1 MWNARDAELVVYASN
16 ASAANRQ
23 AASDGLSRDFVSQF
37 TSLVRDSVDITEA
50 AIGYPVR
57 GQLTDLIKVIDEQRS
72 KAAAQLAADD
82 HTAASATYP
91 ISDAIAGAAAAKLP
105 AKFGG

>member
-1 MWNARDAELVVYASN
+1 VVYASN

-23 AASDGLSRDFVSQF
+23 AASDSLSRDFVSQF
-37 TSLVRDSVDITEA
+37 TSLVRDSVDITEG
-50 AIGYPVR
+50 AIGYPVQS
-57 GQLTDLIKVIDEQRS
+57 QLADLIKAIDDQRS
-72 KAAAQLAADD
+72 KAGAQLASDD

-91 ISDAIAGAAAAKLP
+91 IADVIASAAVVKLS